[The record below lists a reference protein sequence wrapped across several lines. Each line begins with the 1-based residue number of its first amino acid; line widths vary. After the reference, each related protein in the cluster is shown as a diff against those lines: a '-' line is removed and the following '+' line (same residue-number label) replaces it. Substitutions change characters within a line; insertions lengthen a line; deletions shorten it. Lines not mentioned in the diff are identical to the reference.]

1 MTIVLIGMILV
12 LCGGLYSR
20 MRYEATLCQ
29 VLEHKCY
36 ISNSSQPLTLFF
48 ISDIHFRTLSTDWIE
63 TIAEQKVDYVI
74 IGGDLAE
81 RHVPEQ
87 QVVQNLQQLRQIA
100 PVFYVYGN
108 NDREIGEERL
118 NRILFEQNVHVLQN
132 NSVCLIHHRGWM
144 ICGTDDPSTRRANV
158 YETLASCS
166 DTMETI
172 FVSHSPVFFEKAD
185 ELAKISLKL
194 AGHTH
199 GGQIRLGPFGLHE
212 RGSFQVNDGRA
223 TLVSNGYGTTKIP
236 LRLGAPAE
244 THIVKM
250 QRMIEEDLQ

>member
-1 MTIVLIGMILV
+1 MIGLIGIAIV
-12 LCGGLYSR
+12 LCGCLYGR

-29 VLEHKCY
+29 VLEHKVD
-36 ISNSSQPLTLFF
+36 IATTAQPLTLFF
-48 ISDIHFRTLSTDWIE
+48 ISDIHFRTLSEEWVE
-63 TIAEQKVDYVI
+63 TIVEREVDYVI

-87 QVVQNLQQLRQIA
+87 QVVQNLQRLRQIA
-100 PVFYVYGN
+100 PLFYVYGN

-132 NSVCLIHHRGWM
+132 NSVCLTHHRGWM
-144 ICGTDDPSTRRANV
+144 ICGTDDPSTRRANL
-158 YETLASCS
+158 YETLESCS
-166 DTMETI
+166 EEMETI
-172 FVSHSPVFFEKAD
+172 FVSHSPIFFKKAD
-185 ELAKISLKL
+185 GLAKIRLKL

-244 THIVKM
+244 THIVKIE
-250 QRMIEEDLQ
+250 RMIEEDLQ